1 MNNNYFGYNLRYL
14 RKCYHLSQEK
24 MGQIVGKS
32 FSAISRWES
41 GEREPSNEDVQGFC
55 EYFGLEP
62 SDLMYRK
69 LDEQTKSILN
79 EQEIELLTVCKLLN
93 KDQIAIVIQVAKNM
107 LK

>member
-24 MGQIVGKS
+24 MGRIVGKS
-32 FSAISRWES
+32 FSAISRWEL

-69 LDEQTKSILN
+69 LDEQTKSIFS
-79 EQEIELLTVCKLLN
+79 EQERELLSVCKLLN
-93 KDQIAIVIQVAKNM
+93 KEQFAIVLEVAKNM
-107 LK
+107 VK